1 MTREEVI
8 FDDAGY
14 LQTRGPL
21 TYRIPRA
28 NHIPVNFNVHLLK
41 DSPNPRAAT
50 YSSKVIQVKKPLGY
64 HTVPY

>member
-8 FDDAGY
+8 FDDTGA

-50 YSSKVIQVKKPLGY
+50 YSSKVIQV
-64 HTVPY
+64 